1 MKNTSQETDDF
12 RAELDRATHA
22 IKGLRE
28 NLALLTTT
36 LARTID
42 KANEQARENSESA
55 AKLARSLNV
64 ITGCLVGV
72 GIIQIFV
79 SLVCLWHR

>member
-1 MKNTSQETDDF
+1 MQDKHSGQIRDN
-12 RAELDRATHA
+12 
-22 IKGLRE
+22 I
-28 NLALLTTT
+28 ALLTTK
-36 LARTID
+36 LERAID
-42 KANEQARENSESA
+42 KANAQAMENSESS
-55 AKLARSLNV
+55 AKLARSLNI